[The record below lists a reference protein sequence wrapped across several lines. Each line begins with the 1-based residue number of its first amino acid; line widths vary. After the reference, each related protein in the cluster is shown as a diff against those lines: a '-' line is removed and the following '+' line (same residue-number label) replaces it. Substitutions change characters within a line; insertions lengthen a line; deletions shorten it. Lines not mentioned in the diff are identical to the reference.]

1 MSEWY
6 VLIEDKQMGPYSETN
21 LKKLHDSG
29 QLDGGHLVW
38 AEGME
43 NWIRVQDMDLF
54 SSEAPSRSAIAPEK
68 KTWARSFWGDLTLL
82 MKSVPPAGDELSR
95 YISKNS
101 NYWWLVSA
109 GSLPLLFVTVQNV
122 SYQIYLFALYFA
134 LIWGFLFKNLVV
146 NVKRFW
152 GPALASMFF
161 TGLIGLFLHKIWFSQ
176 FGAIHDGLR
185 AQLLT
190 GNNLGSLFAFLYF
203 AILEELVK
211 AIPVLIAVRFF
222 LPRLSIRQIL
232 VIGVFSGLGFAAFEN
247 VGYTWGFVH
256 DTTLAGDEYGF
267 EGVLF
272 QVLHSL
278 IGQMLR
284 SVSLCFVHASW
295 TGIVTCFIIFSGL
308 LKVNRYLGVLVSVVI
323 ASLLH
328 AFYNWFLGIQPTVSA
343 IIAVVSFSLFVL
355 YTSRILDAC
364 TKISDLNPGKIA
376 GEIT

>member
-21 LKKLHDSG
+21 LKKLHDNG

-38 AEGME
+38 TEGME
-43 NWIRVQDMDLF
+43 NWIRVQDMGLF
-54 SSEAPSRSAIAPEK
+54 SSEDLSRPAVVREK
-68 KTWARSFWGDLTLL
+68 KTGTLSFWGDLNLL

-161 TGLIGLFLHKIWFSQ
+161 TGLIGLFLHKIWFTR
-176 FGAIHDGLR
+176 FEAIHDGLN

-190 GNNLGSLFAFLYF
+190 GNNLGSLFAYLYF

-222 LPRLSIRQIL
+222 LPKFSIRQIL

-272 QVLHSL
+272 QMLHSL

-295 TGIVTCFIIFSGL
+295 TGIVTSFIIFSGL

-328 AFYNWFLGIQPTVSA
+328 AFYNWFLGIQPTVAA

-364 TKISDLNPGKIA
+364 TKLADLNPGKTA